1 MLKTAAMPKPKNK
14 GFTLI
19 EVIVALSIFAVLSII
34 GYKGISSL
42 IQTKERVQI
51 EDDKWQQLILF
62 FDRFELDIKQSVN
75 RPIKTREDTI
85 EPAWLARPSFAGE
98 YGAQLVFSRFGDP
111 EQAGFLMDSRRVGY
125 RLHNGALELLIWPA
139 LDVAPNAKPEIFQVL
154 PHVAQIAFNYLS
166 DDGRWLKVW
175 PEVVITS
182 PTSNSTPNSA
192 STSAATT
199 VPTSVSSAIKPFA
212 PAAVK
217 LMIKLESGETVTRIF
232 AL

>member
-1 MLKTAAMPKPKNK
+1 MLKPKNK

-42 IQTKERVQI
+42 IQTKARVQI

-75 RPIKTREDTI
+75 RPIKTRENTV
-85 EPAWLARPSFAGE
+85 EPAWLAKPSFAGE
-98 YGAQLVFSRFGDP
+98 YGAQLVFSRFGDS

-139 LDVAPNAKPEIFQVL
+139 LDVAPNAKPEIFKVL

-175 PEVVITS
+175 PEVAT
-182 PTSNSTPNSA
+182 A
-192 STSAATT
+192 SQTATSAT
-199 VPTSVSSAIKPFA
+199 KPFA
-212 PAAVK
+212 PAAVQ
-217 LMIKLESGETVTRIF
+217 LIIKLESGETVTRIF